1 MRPLDNKQRHLVV
14 IAGPTAAGK
23 SRVAL
28 ELASHYPAAIVCADA
43 RQAVRGMHI
52 GTAAPTE
59 EEVRRAPHYGFAV
72 REPEEEYSAA
82 DYATYTRELIDEL
95 PLGMLPLIVGGSGLY
110 IQALID
116 GFSSDVVPTPPEI
129 RLRVQQMLD
138 EVGRVEFYNQLQSI
152 DPIAAERYA
161 DMNPRR
167 IQRALEYYYT
177 TGSTLSSTWNT
188 PRRTSPYTAT
198 WIAIDQDDDVLRRQ
212 ITQRCEQ
219 MWNDGL
225 VDETQAL
232 LARGIDPSAHILRTI
247 GYAEA
252 IEVIQGRC
260 SQADAQERLIR
271 ATWQYAKRQRT
282 WFRRDERYTWLR
294 GPIES
299 IIPRI
304 REAICADAPRW
315 CS

>member
-1 MRPLDNKQRHLVV
+1 MRPLDNKQRHVVV

-28 ELASHYPAAIVCADA
+28 ELASHYAAAIVCADA

-52 GTAAPTE
+52 GTAAPTNE
-59 EEVRRAPHYGFAV
+59 EQARVPHYGFAV
-72 REPEEEYSAA
+72 REPEEDSSAA
-82 DYATYTRELIDEL
+82 DYASYTRTVIDDLSDGTL
-95 PLGMLPLIVGGSGLY
+95 PMVVGGSGLY
-110 IQALID
+110 IQALMD
-116 GFSSDVVPTPPEI
+116 GFSSDVVPTPPDV
-129 RLRVQQMLD
+129 RVRVQQMLD
-138 EVGRVEFYNQLQSI
+138 DVGRVEFYETLQSV
-152 DPIAAERYA
+152 DPVAAERYA

-177 TGSTLSSTWNT
+177 TGSPLSSTWST

-212 ITQRCEQ
+212 ITIRCEQ

-252 IEVIQGRC
+252 IDVIHGRC
-260 SQADAQERLIR
+260 TLAEAQERLIR

-294 GPIES
+294 GSLES
-299 IIPRI
+299 IIPRVHQL
-304 REAICADAPRW
+304 ICADAPRW